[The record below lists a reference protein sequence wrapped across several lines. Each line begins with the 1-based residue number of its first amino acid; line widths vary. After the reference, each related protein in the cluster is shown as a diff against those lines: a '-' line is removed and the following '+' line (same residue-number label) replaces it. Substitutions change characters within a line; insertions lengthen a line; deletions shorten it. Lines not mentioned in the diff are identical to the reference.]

1 MRWFYA
7 EVESLLMLQLI
18 SKSEFLSVWGELS
31 AEQRAGCLVW
41 PSLAG
46 EALSS
51 EEERLLLRYAPMG
64 LTFFGRNFK
73 TLVQARG
80 LVLNV
85 REVVGS
91 ARPEQWPD
99 GFFAID
105 EEGGRVSR
113 LPAPFPRLPA
123 PRQLAKCTDDELRS
137 QVILQASVARS
148 LGINCFFAPVVDLLV
163 EPKNEVIGDR
173 SFGSDPDLVLKKA
186 SIVLD
191 QLSELGLLG
200 VCKHFPGHG
209 FTLEDTHERAAR
221 TTRAAEDLRQREWR
235 VFAGLIRERSPK
247 AVMTCHVIF
256 DQIDPG
262 VPATLS
268 SVLLKTVLR
277 TELRFSGLVFSD
289 DLRMNAI
296 AQYAGEVRRQQVAV
310 DREIS
315 SHAQDRAHEDD
326 SYLGEA
332 ALLALN
338 AGCDVILSCKSILRE
353 EACLSRVA
361 DEIGRNE
368 DFAAMCAE
376 KAWRIMSR
384 AFLHQ

>member
-1 MRWFYA
+1 
-7 EVESLLMLQLI
+7 MLQLI

-31 AEQRAGCLVW
+31 AEMRAGCLIW
-41 PSLAG
+41 PSLASDT
-46 EALSS
+46 LSP

-64 LTFFGRNFK
+64 VTFFGRNFK
-73 TLVQARG
+73 SLVQARR

-91 ARPEQWPD
+91 VRPHQWPD

-123 PRQLAKCTDDELRS
+123 AQQLARCTDDELRS
-137 QVILQASVARS
+137 QVILQGSVAKS

-163 EPKNEVIGDR
+163 EPENRVIGDR
-173 SFGSDPDLVLKKA
+173 AFGNDPDLVLKKA
-186 SIVLD
+186 IVVLD

-221 TTRAAEDLRQREWR
+221 TALTADELRQREWR
-235 VFAGLIRERSPK
+235 VFAGLIRERSPE

-268 SVLLKTVLR
+268 SVLLTKILR
-277 TELRFSGLVFSD
+277 SELRFSGLVFSD

-296 AQYAGEVRRQQVAV
+296 AQYAGEERRQQVAI

-315 SHAQDRAHEDD
+315 QEVKSAAPDD
-326 SYLGEA
+326 DGYLGDA
-332 ALLALN
+332 AVLALN
-338 AGCDVILSCKSILRE
+338 AGCDVILSCKSILQE
-353 EACLSRVA
+353 EACLARVA
-361 DEIGRNE
+361 EEIRANE
-368 DFAAMCAE
+368 RFVTMCAE